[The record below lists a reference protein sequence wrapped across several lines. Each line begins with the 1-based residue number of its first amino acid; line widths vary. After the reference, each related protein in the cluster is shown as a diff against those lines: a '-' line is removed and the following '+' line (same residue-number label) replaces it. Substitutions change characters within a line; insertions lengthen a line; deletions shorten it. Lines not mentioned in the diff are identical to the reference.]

1 MFSFLERKGGI
12 LLEIEA
18 AVIVRQIVLALDY
31 LHDHNIAHRDLKP
44 DNVLLTSLASGTRVI
59 LTDFGCARIF
69 KEVSSR
75 MHSFMGTYEYTAP

>member
-59 LTDFGCARIF
+59 LTDFGCARNF
-69 KEVSSR
+69 KEESAR